1 MQIPN
6 DAWPWLL
13 IVPFLGLIVSLA
25 ILQAAAPVLW
35 HRHERKIVAA
45 WSLTTLAMI
54 AGQSGW
60 PKVGDTLITTALTD
74 YLPFFTLLA
83 ALYIVAGGIRVTGDL
98 QGNPITNL
106 LLILVGGLLASLVG
120 TTGSSMIMIRP
131 LIRANRERVHN
142 AHVVLFFIFIAANIG
157 GALTPLGDPPLLI
170 GYLHGVAFFWTTRNL
185 IGPTLFVVACVG
197 VIFLA
202 IDWYFYRSDK
212 AHAAKRLTKHRD
224 ESVSV
229 QGWLNVG
236 LMLVIIAAVPSLGAW
251 QQANAIEVGGPQV
264 GIAYLTR
271 MGLLLVIAGVSVA
284 ATPGAIR
291 AGNGF
296 TWRPITEVG
305 VLFAGVFITLAPL
318 VEILHDGRDGAF
330 APLAALVSH
339 ADGSA
344 NPTAYFWLSGLIS
357 ASLDNAPTYLAFFDL
372 AGGDAKH
379 LMASDGQVLIALSC
393 GCVFM
398 GALTYIG
405 NAPNMMV
412 RSIAVE
418 SGIRMPGFLT
428 YSLWSCTILLPIFAL
443 VTLVFFP

>member
-1 MQIPN
+1 MT
-6 DAWPWLL
+6 
-13 IVPFLGLIVSLA
+13 VPFIGLIVSLA
-25 ILQAAAPVLW
+25 VLQAAAPALW

-45 WSLTTLAMI
+45 WSLMTLAMI
-54 AGQSGW
+54 AVRSGW
-60 PKVGDTLITTALTD
+60 TKVGDTLITTALSD
-74 YLPFFTLLA
+74 YLPFFILLA
-83 ALYIVAGGIRVTGDL
+83 ALYSVAGGIRITGHL
-98 QGNPITNL
+98 HGSPMTNL

-120 TTGSSMIMIRP
+120 TTGASMIMVRP

-170 GYLHGVAFFWTTRNL
+170 GYLHGVAFFWTTSHL
-185 IGPTLFVVACVG
+185 FGPTLFVVACLG
-197 VIFLA
+197 AIFLA
-202 IDWYFYRSDK
+202 IDWYVYRADK
-212 AHAAKRLTKHRD
+212 AHALKGFSRTGERGI
-224 ESVSV
+224 SVE
-229 QGWLNVG
+229 GWLNVA

-251 QQANAIEVGGPQV
+251 QQMNATEVSGPQV

-271 MGLLLVIAGVSVA
+271 MGLLLVIAGVSIAV
-284 ATPGAIR
+284 TPRAVR

-296 TWRPITEVG
+296 TWRPIIEVG

-318 VEILHDGRDGAF
+318 VEILHDGRNGAF
-330 APLAALVSH
+330 APLVTLVSRPDVSASPA
-339 ADGSA
+339 AD
-344 NPTAYFWLSGLIS
+344 FWLSGLLS

-379 LMASDGQVLIALSC
+379 LMAGDGQVLIALSC

-428 YSLWSCTILLPIFAL
+428 YLLWSCAILLPIFAL